1 MDISSILQ
9 KPEMDNINKFKNEE
23 VQKFLDDI
31 KLVDSQKLEI
41 LQELRK
47 IVFETFPNI
56 DEEIKYGGIVF
67 LLDNYLFSG
76 IFLRKAH
83 ISLEFVRGS
92 EMDDPEKTLEGKG
105 KLRRHLKFKCLADI
119 KGKNTHFF
127 VKQSL

>member
-1 MDISSILQ
+1 MD
-9 KPEMDNINKFKNEE
+9 KNKKSKNEG
-23 VQKFLDDI
+23 VQKLFDDI

-47 IVFETFPNI
+47 IVFENFPNI

-92 EMDDPEKTLEGKG
+92 EMDDPEKILEGKG
-105 KLRRHLKFKCLADI
+105 KLRRHLKYRYLADI
-119 KGKNTHFF
+119 KRKNTNFF
-127 VKQSL
+127 IKQSL